1 MRSSVT
7 SGINYNLISKEL
19 HMTNYNGITKEAAA
33 EITNLMRTIVCND
46 TLCDYLLSDS
56 FKEKLDPTDK
66 SIYWKLRYEW
76 ADAIVRLDDKFGI
89 QHPSLEYVLEK
100 IDYLEDQKF
109 MERQENECWTNY
121 NKAEMSRSH
130 GGLITA
136 FGSTS

>member
-1 MRSSVT
+1 MR
-7 SGINYNLISKEL
+7 
-19 HMTNYNGITKEAAA
+19 NYNGITKEAAA

-56 FKEKLDPTDK
+56 FKEKRDPTDK

-109 MERQENECWTNY
+109 MERQENERKCLE
-121 NKAEMSRSH
+121 A
-130 GGLITA
+130 TA
-136 FGSTS
+136 A